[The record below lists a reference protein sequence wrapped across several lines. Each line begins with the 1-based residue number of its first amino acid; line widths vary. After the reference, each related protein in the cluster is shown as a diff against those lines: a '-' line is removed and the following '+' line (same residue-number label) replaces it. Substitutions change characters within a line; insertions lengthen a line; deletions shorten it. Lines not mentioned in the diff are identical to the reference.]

1 MSKYTGG
8 RERNH
13 HPTSREDQATAA
25 SIQVGASAI
34 TIQQAEHEAEYRGT
48 AASIQVGA
56 SAITIQQ
63 AAHEAEDQATA
74 LSKYSGGRERYHH
87 PTSKA

>member
-34 TIQQAEHEAEYRGT
+34 TIQQA
-48 AASIQVGA
+48 
-56 SAITIQQ
+56 
-63 AAHEAEDQATA
+63 AHEAGEQATA